1 MRTPLRVLLIEDSE
15 ADAERLL
22 HELRGGG
29 FDPVSERAP
38 TAEAMRSSLAKPW
51 DVILA
56 EYRLP
61 DFDAITALEILTQ
74 SGRDLPLIIVSSHIG
89 EEAAVA
95 AMHAGARDYV
105 TKENLSRLVPAVR
118 REVREASGR
127 RARRQAEQALRESE
141 ERYRSLIEHTSDLIT
156 LSTVDGTILFQSAS
170 VERILGHR
178 PEQVIGRN
186 WAEFVHPEDAPALR
200 QAIRDVVGGSG
211 FASSEVRVRHRD
223 GSWRVLEVRST
234 LKTSRRGLTL
244 VLGATRDI
252 TDRKRLED
260 RLRESEKME
269 AVGRLADGLAHD
281 FSDLLT
287 AIMGYGELLWDQTG
301 DRPQL
306 RENVEQIS
314 KAAARAAELTR
325 QLLALGRRQ
334 VLTPQVLDLNT
345 VISRMEEVL
354 RQLIGDPIRLVVRP
368 GQGVAPVQAD
378 LGQIEQVIVN
388 LAVYARDAMA
398 SGGTLTLGTADFE
411 ARPGGSGGLPPGPYV
426 LLTVEDTGGG
436 IDPEIRSH
444 LFEPFFAA
452 HRPGRGSGL
461 GLSTVYA
468 VVSRSG
474 GHLQVDSVPGRGT
487 RFRVYLPR
495 ASAQPSPVA
504 SVPAPSPGEPP
515 RGDETILLVEG
526 EEAVRSLARR
536 VLTDRGYTV
545 LEARDGREAQE
556 TIERHPTPVHLV
568 VTAEA
573 MPGPHGRELAGVEG
587 APHGATKILYL
598 SGSGDAGM
606 TAARESGAR
615 FLQKPFTAE
624 MLTRMVHEALADE
637 PSPAAVASPAAP
649 GIG

>member
-1 MRTPLRVLLIEDSE
+1 LIEDSE

-22 HELRGGG
+22 QELRRGG
-29 FDPVSERAP
+29 FDPISERAP
-38 TAEAMRSSLAKPW
+38 TAEAMRNSLAKPW

-56 EYRLP
+56 DYRP
-61 DFDAITALEILTQ
+61 PEFDAITALEILEQ
-74 SGRDLPLIIVSSHIG
+74 SSRDLPLIIVSSRIG

-95 AMHAGARDYV
+95 AMRAGARDFV
-105 TKENLSRLVPAVR
+105 AKENPSRLVPAVQ
-118 REVREASGR
+118 RELREAAGR

-156 LSTVDGTILFQSAS
+156 LATVDGTVLFQSAS
-170 VERILGHR
+170 VERVLGHR

-186 WAEFVHPEDAPALR
+186 WAEFVHPEDAPNLLR
-200 QAIRDVVGGSG
+200 AIRDVIGGSG
-211 FASSEVRVRHRD
+211 FTSSEVRMRHRD
-223 GSWRVLEVRST
+223 GSWRVLEVLCT

-244 VLGATRDI
+244 VLGAARDV

-260 RLRESEKME
+260 RLRESERME
-269 AVGRLADGLAHD
+269 AVGRLAGGLAHD

-287 AIMGYGELLWDQTG
+287 AILGYGELLWDQTG
-301 DRPQL
+301 DRPLL

-334 VLTPQVLDLNT
+334 VLTPQVLDLNA

-354 RQLIGDPIRLVVRP
+354 QRLLGDPIRVVIRP
-368 GQGVAPVQAD
+368 GRDVSPARAD

-398 SGGTLTLGTADFE
+398 AGGTLTLGTTDFE
-411 ARPGGSGGLPPGPYV
+411 ADPGGPGGLPPGPYV
-426 LLTVEDTGGG
+426 VLTVEDTGAG

-444 LFEPFFAA
+444 LFEPFFPP
-452 HRPGRGSGL
+452 HRPGRGTGM

-468 VVSRSG
+468 VVGQSG
-474 GHLQVDSVPGRGT
+474 GHLRVDSVPGHGT

-495 ASAQPSPVA
+495 ASEQPSPAA
-504 SVPAPSPGEPP
+504 SAPVSPPGVPP
-515 RGDETILLVEG
+515 RGSETILLVEG
-526 EEAVRSLARR
+526 DEAVRSLARR
-536 VLTDRGYTV
+536 VLSDRGYTV
-545 LEARDGREAQE
+545 LEAGDAREALE
-556 TIERHPTPVHLV
+556 AMAGHPTPVHLV
-568 VTAEA
+568 VTAVA
-573 MPGPHGRELAGVEG
+573 LPAARGRELVGAEE
-587 APHGATKILYL
+587 APHGTTKILYL

-624 MLTRMVHEALADE
+624 MLTRTVHDALADE
-637 PSPAAVASPAAP
+637 PSPGAVASPTAHGA
-649 GIG
+649 G